1 MHTEHLIYSHTGE
14 DPIRHTSFEVTGH
27 ADPTTA
33 LVVAQDSA
41 DEGAGSHA
49 LYIHQDDVAGAVVA
63 LLTNTRFVE
72 AAPTSKH
79 DERLIAAAQGFI
91 DAFREAMVPTFRE
104 RFQKAMDEA
113 TSDWDLKCR
122 MSRIVDDYENLR

>member
-1 MHTEHLIYSHTGE
+1 MHTEHLIYQHTAA
-14 DPIRHTSFEVTGH
+14 DPIQGTYFEVTGH
-27 ADPTTA
+27 ADPQTA
-33 LVVAQDSA
+33 LVVAQKER

-49 LYIHQDDVAGAVVA
+49 LYVHQDDVAGVVVA
-63 LLTNTRFVE
+63 LLTNTRFIE
-72 AAPTSKH
+72 STPTNKH